1 MEKYQ
6 LYIGALQDIPAGI
19 EFSYYDSRRR
29 YLFLLSDHKPE
40 GKFKVVPENMY
51 GELDPGERAWFNNA
65 CMVLN
70 SRWVRAHE
78 EEAANAANGFLA
90 LFEKEL
96 KKEAERAAE
105 DGRSKG
111 SGEGADPGGG

>member
-1 MEKYQ
+1 MSKFQ
-6 LYIGALQDIPAGI
+6 LYIGALQEIPGGI

-29 YLFLLSDHKPE
+29 YLFLLSDRKPE
-40 GKFKVVPENMY
+40 GKFQVVPENMY

-78 EEAANAANGFLA
+78 EEAADAANGFLA

-96 KKEAERAAE
+96 KKEAERAAD

-111 SGEGADPGGG
+111 TDGG

>member
-1 MEKYQ
+1 MGKIQ

-29 YLFLLSDHKPE
+29 YLFLLSDRKPE
-40 GKFKVVPENMY
+40 GKFKVVPETMY

-65 CMVLN
+65 CMTLN

-78 EEAANAANGFLA
+78 EEAADAANGFLA

-96 KKEAERAAE
+96 KKEAERAA
-105 DGRSKG
+105 DNGRSEG